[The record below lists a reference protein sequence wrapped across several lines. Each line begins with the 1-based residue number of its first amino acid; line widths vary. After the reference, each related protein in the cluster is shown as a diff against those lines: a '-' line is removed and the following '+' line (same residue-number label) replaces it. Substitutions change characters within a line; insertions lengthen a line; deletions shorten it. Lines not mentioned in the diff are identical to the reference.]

1 MALQTAGTALKR
13 SCARWDATSADEVER
28 VVLEERAAR
37 GHALL
42 DVVICEVTGINPVP
56 EPEPEPEPAL
66 DVAFETLISIGLVF
80 SFPIRI
86 AGIVSFPSLFGIRLN
101 TQVFSAFI
109 RPFTTLF

>member
-1 MALQTAGTALKR
+1 MKKLFLLALILA
-13 SCARWDATSADEVER
+13 SCACEEKP
-28 VVLEERAAR
+28 VL
-37 GHALL
+37 
-42 DVVICEVTGINPVP
+42 NPDPAP
-56 EPEPEPEPAL
+56 EPDPDPEPEPAL
-66 DVAFETLISIGLVF
+66 AVAFETLISIGLVF